1 MTIARNAVQKF
12 TEISIVVLLVGTLV
26 GGFVQT
32 GEIFSTGALS
42 YAPDTVPD
50 WVQARSGS
58 FLMVLAVCFIIFPAS
73 LVEVMTQA
81 RPPALSC
88 CTGQLWLPGSPQC
101 LTGLHSAHSASR
113 ARQHTCVST
122 VQGRKLVA
130 DDEGCVCLADH

>member
-1 MTIARNAVQKF
+1 MKVTTARNAVQKF

-50 WVQARSGS
+50 WIQARSGS

-81 RPPALSC
+81 RPPAFPAALDSR
-88 CTGQLWLPGSPQC
+88 GSQA
-101 LTGLHSAHSASR
+101 AHSASQ
-113 ARQHTCVST
+113 AST
-122 VQGRKLVA
+122 VRTVHPEPGSTHASAPCEGKARCGRR
-130 DDEGCVCLADH
+130 GRCLFG